1 MTSASS
7 VGSAPRAVGLPA
19 IAAAALCVFLI
30 VMTLL
35 AWNLKIGHD
44 PALGHYAAPAQ
55 HLVMSGKTH
64 PASHKSNPGNP
75 VSAPVTRSSGGG

>member
-1 MTSASS
+1 MTSAASA
-7 VGSAPRAVGLPA
+7 APRARTVSMPA

-30 VMTLL
+30 LLTFL

-44 PALGHYAAPAQ
+44 PALGTYAPPAQ
-55 HLVMSGKTH
+55 HLVVSRKSH
-64 PASHKSNPGNP
+64 PASHKSNP

>member
-1 MTSASS
+1 MTDASS
-7 VGSAPRAVGLPA
+7 AGPAPRAVSLPA

-30 VMTLL
+30 VLTFL

-44 PALGHYAAPAQ
+44 PGLSTYAPPAQ
-55 HLVMSGKTH
+55 HLVVSGKSH
-64 PASHKSNPGNP
+64 PASAKSNP

>member
-7 VGSAPRAVGLPA
+7 VGPAPRAVGLPA
-19 IAAAALCVFLI
+19 VAAAALCVFLI
-30 VMTLL
+30 VLTFL

-44 PALGHYAAPAQ
+44 PALSTYVPPAQ
-55 HLVMSGKTH
+55 HLVASGKSH
-64 PASHKSNPGNP
+64 PAPAKTSP